1 MTSNQKDLVHVRK
14 YLSDHT
20 QMSASTS
27 SDFPWIFT
35 AYYVVDQDLNLFF
48 LTGPSTIHGKQLVSN
63 PKIAVAIA
71 DSPQNP
77 AGKKAGLQMSGLCT
91 QLTEESEVR
100 SALSKWCD
108 KLQVHSPDYSYDG
121 MQTGKISGRMYK
133 IIPKKIKF
141 FNEALQEEGKE
152 KLIEL

>member
-1 MTSNQKDLVHVRK
+1 MSDIKSELDNIKK
-14 YLSDHT
+14 YLVDHV
-20 QMSASTS
+20 QMSVSTAGE
-27 SDFPWIFT
+27 FPWIFT
-35 AYYVVDQDLNLFF
+35 AYYAIDSNLTIYF
-48 LTGPSTIHGKQLVSN
+48 LTSPSTIHGKQLVNNS
-63 PKIAVAIA
+63 KVAVAIA

-77 AGKKAGLQMSGLCT
+77 VGKKAGLQLSGICT

-100 SALSKWCD
+100 VGLDLWRA
-108 KLQVHSPDYSYDG
+108 KLHVESPDYTYEG

-133 IIPKKIKF
+133 IVPKKIKF